1 MTQQTIK
8 KFHHHLGE
16 TKPVDIVT
24 QTVIINDG
32 SNNVADL
39 PITLTGTNVPNYS
52 THVLEAFAWILGN
65 FAYSSAPNKPIHGQ
79 TWYNTSTNT
88 LQLYIGKDHENGV
101 ADWFPIEPI
110 SFHTVK
116 TDIIPNATQT
126 FDIGSSEVKWPEMSA
141 GLLTSFSDIYVND
154 IHVSSFIPSDTKHI
168 SNASSAEGETVADVL
183 TIFSELANSTI
194 PKTVT
199 TDDVLTTTIAPE
211 DESRYRTTTD
221 SDITVTIDQM
231 VGSVEDFMLYAAGNG
246 NIKLQAGVGV
256 EITQSQPGEF
266 ATAMLFKTIGVNKW
280 LVFGNFGDYI

>member
-101 ADWFPIEPI
+101 SDWFPIEPVNFQ
-110 SFHTVK
+110 SVK
-116 TDIIPNATQT
+116 NNIIPTTSKLYDVGAVDQ
-126 FDIGSSEVKWPEMSA
+126 EWPE
-141 GLLTSFSDIYVND
+141 
-154 IHVSSFIPSDTKHI
+154 IHTAVYYAYDAITISGKHISNFIPSDTKHI
-168 SNASSAEGETVADVL
+168 KNDSLVEGENVSDVL
-183 TIFSELANSTI
+183 STLSELAKNSIYNTI
-194 PKTVT
+194 TI
-199 TDDVLTTTIAPE
+199 DDTLTTTIIPE
-211 DESRYRTTTD
+211 DEYRYRTTTNT
-221 SDITVTIDQM
+221 DITITIDPM
-231 VGSVEDFMLYAAGNG
+231 IGVVEDFTIMAAGLG
-246 NIKLQAGVGV
+246 NIKVQAGIGV
-256 EITQSQPGEF
+256 EITQAQLGEF
-266 ATAMLFKTIGVNKW
+266 ATSILFKSIGVNKW
-280 LVFGNFGDYI
+280 LAFGNFGDYT